1 MPKKGALEGEL
12 GLFGTAVGG
21 PGNPE
26 GICHHTRFGEVSR
39 SAALE
44 YNDDLMR
51 PNSFSQTTVRL
62 GIGAHDSFV
71 HKCDHI
77 AYFWETEKEF
87 AEAVGFIA
95 EGLKDRDHCVIF
107 GYEEANQK
115 VLKYLDGNGFN
126 VARLL
131 AQKRMTVLSAAHDG
145 DATLARIGATF
156 QEALDRGAKL
166 IRLLGNI
173 GWNRPHWPA
182 ENDIMAFEAKVTEA
196 ARAFPCVVIC
206 MYDVRA
212 LPGHII
218 VRGGLE
224 THPVTIRGN
233 VVRVNP
239 YHIPPAEFLVRLQRE
254 KTRKTKRT
262 SPRKGL
268 KAKKATSTRRT
279 KRKSA
284 GNR

>member
-1 MPKKGALEGEL
+1 M
-12 GLFGTAVGG
+12 GT
-21 PGNPE
+21 
-26 GICHHTRFGEVSR
+26 T
-39 SAALE
+39 
-44 YNDDLMR
+44 
-51 PNSFSQTTVRL
+51 SFPQTTVRL
-62 GIGAHDSFV
+62 GLGAHDAFV

-87 AEAVGFIA
+87 AEAVGFIV
-95 EGLKDRDHCVIF
+95 EGLKNRDHCVIF

-115 VLKYLDGNGFN
+115 VLKYLNGRGFN
-126 VARLL
+126 VARLI
-131 AQKRMTVLSAAHDG
+131 AETRVTVLSAAQDG
-145 DATLARIGATF
+145 DATLASIGATF
-156 QEALDRGAKL
+156 QEALTKGAKL

-196 ARAFPCVVIC
+196 ACAFPCVVIC

-239 YHIPPAEFLVRLQRE
+239 YHIPPAEFLDRLQRE
-254 KTRKTKRT
+254 KRSKRT
-262 SPRKGL
+262 SPGKRL
-268 KAKKATSTRRT
+268 KARKATSTRRT
-279 KRKSA
+279 KRKSV